1 MEYSGRLAGGVG
13 TTGRV
18 VREGI
23 ALVCV
28 GAVYWLLLQPLARR
42 EIAFWERRARTIPDD
57 SLRERALGKLA
68 DEALNPEAAAL
79 FAVLAPRSERRRVAV
94 FIVAYQVLY
103 DYLDALN
110 EMPGCTPLQTGLQ
123 LHRALTE
130 ALEPRGE
137 LSDIYQGHTSCGDGG
152 YVEALI
158 NACRA
163 SLGELSPG
171 ALAALGLAA
180 ERCARAQSLNHAFLP
195 GTDERLVDWSYRQ
208 KPPGTGYEW
217 WEIAAAGISCLAVH
231 ALAARAANPDST
243 ARELASVDHA
253 YFPSVCGLSAL
264 LDSLA
269 DYYEDAGSE
278 NHSFAAHY
286 RDGAH
291 AARRLVAI
299 ASEAATLLGVLPNAA
314 RHKVI
319 LVGICS
325 YYLSCG
331 SVLAGF
337 PALARRALLE
347 EVGWLGTPMLA
358 AMRARRRL
366 RSRRD
371 RGAEANP

>member
-1 MEYSGRLAGGVG
+1 MHEAAVL
-13 TTGRV
+13 
-18 VREGI
+18 
-23 ALVCV
+23 LLV
-28 GAVYWLLLQPLARR
+28 GAAYWLWLQPLARR
-42 EIAFWERRARTIPDD
+42 EIAGWQRQARAIPDD
-57 SLRERALGKLA
+57 SLQERALGKLA
-68 DEALNPEAAAL
+68 QEALNPEAAAL
-79 FAVLAPRSERRRVAV
+79 FAVLAPRSHRRRVAV

-110 EMPGCTPLQTGLQ
+110 EMPGCTELRTGLQ
-123 LHRALTE
+123 LHRALAE
-130 ALEPRGE
+130 ALEHSGE
-137 LSDIYQGHTSCGDGG
+137 LSDVYLHHTHRDDGG
-152 YVEALI
+152 YVEALV

-163 SLGELSPG
+163 SLGELSPPTCRVLGSAG
-171 ALAALGLAA
+171 A
-180 ERCARAQSLNHAFLP
+180 RCATAQSLNHAFL
-195 GTDERLVDWSYRQ
+195 TCADESLIEWSLRQ
-208 KPPGTGYEW
+208 VPPGTAYEW

-231 ALAARAANPDST
+231 ALVACAAQPESSAPQLSC
-243 ARELASVDHA
+243 VDRA
-253 YFPSVCGLSAL
+253 YFPSVCALSAL

-269 DYYEDAGSE
+269 DFYEDAHSE
-278 NHSFAAHY
+278 NHSFVAHY

-291 AARRLVAI
+291 VARRFVAI
-299 ASEAATLLGVLPNAA
+299 ASEASTLLGVLPDAA

-319 LVGICS
+319 MVGICS

-337 PALARRALLE
+337 PALARQALLE